1 MKKVIF
7 LGLTLMLAIGS
18 CAQEK
23 KSPLEGAWKLV
34 QLAQKNVDKTIIAF
48 PGIMAGGGMKMWT
61 KEHFVFAG
69 RLKDTFSKDSTTA
82 TKVFCGGGTYILDGN
97 KYEENYI
104 YNNYEVQIGKKFK
117 SLLEIRN
124 DTLFIIN
131 SIDDNW
137 NLPERYTIE
146 KYVMMK

>member
-1 MKKVIF
+1 MKKAIF
-7 LGLTLMLAIGS
+7 LSLIIGMIVGG
-18 CAQEK
+18 CTQEK
-23 KSPLEGAWKLV
+23 KSPVEGAWQLV

-48 PGIMAGGGMKMWT
+48 PGILTGGGMKMWT

-69 RLKDTFSKDSTTA
+69 TLKDTFSKDSTTS
-82 TKVFCGGGTYILDGN
+82 TKTFCGGGTYKLDGN
-97 KYEENYI
+97 KYEEYYK
-104 YNNYEVQIGKKFK
+104 YNNNEAAINKKFK
-117 SLLEIRN
+117 NLLEIRN

-146 KYVMMK
+146 KYVRMK

>member
-1 MKKVIF
+1 
-7 LGLTLMLAIGS
+7 
-18 CAQEK
+18 
-23 KSPLEGAWKLV
+23 
-34 QLAQKNVDKTIIAF
+34 
-48 PGIMAGGGMKMWT
+48 MKMWI

-69 RLKDTFSKDSTTA
+69 TLKDTFSKDSTTA
-82 TKVFCGGGTYILDGN
+82 TGFFCGGGTYKLDGN
-97 KYEENYI
+97 KYEENYM
-104 YNNYEVQIGKKFK
+104 YNNYVVQIGKKFK

-146 KYVMMK
+146 KYVKMK